1 MSRYLGAIC
10 KLCRREKEKLFLKG
24 KRCLTSTCVMNKSKG
39 KTVPGQHNMFFRNKA
54 SDYAMHLREKQK
66 AKRLYG
72 LNEHQFSNYYKHAEK
87 MYGATGS
94 NLLKLLE
101 SRLDSVV
108 FQLKFALSK
117 RMARQIVNHG
127 KILVNGKKLDI
138 PSYQVKVG
146 DVITINEKYKSIAI
160 KNANE
165 RNTTNIPSW
174 LSCDQTNFTGTV
186 ISEPS
191 LSELLNVIDSKLI
204 VEYYSK

>member
-10 KLCRREKEKLFLKG
+10 KLCRREREKLFLKG
-24 KRCLTSTCVMNKSKG
+24 KRCSTSTCVMNKSKG
-39 KTVPGQHNMFFRNKA
+39 KTVPGQHNMFFRNKI
-54 SDYAMHLREKQK
+54 SDYALHLREKQK

-72 LNEHQFSNYYKHAEK
+72 VTEHQFSNYYKNAEK
-87 MYGATGS
+87 MHGATGS

-101 SRLDSVV
+101 SRLDNVV
-108 FQLKFALSK
+108 FKLKFALSK

-127 KILVNGKKLDI
+127 QILVNGKRLDI

-146 DVITINEKYKSIAI
+146 DVITLSEKYKPIAI
-160 KNANE
+160 KNASE
-165 RNTTNIPSW
+165 IHTSNIPSW
-174 LSCDQTNFTGTV
+174 LSYDETNFVGTV

-191 LSELLNVIDSKLI
+191 LDELLNAINSKLI